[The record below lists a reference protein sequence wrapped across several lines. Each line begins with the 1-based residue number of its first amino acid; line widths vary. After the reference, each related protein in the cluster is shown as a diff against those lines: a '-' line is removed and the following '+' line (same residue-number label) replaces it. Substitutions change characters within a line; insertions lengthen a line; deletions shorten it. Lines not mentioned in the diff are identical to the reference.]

1 MTGGRERSG
10 IGKVY
15 DEAGVARQGKQAVEV
30 WRRYFEKV
38 LNDSGRLEV
47 QHEVKSDEARDGNEL
62 MSECLMREEVEQ
74 ALGSLKH

>member
-1 MTGGRERSG
+1 MVEKSG

-15 DEAGVARQGKQAVEV
+15 DEAGVVRQGKEAVEV
-30 WRRYFEKV
+30 WRKYFEKV

-47 QHEVKSDEARDGNEL
+47 QDEVESDKARDGNDL

-74 ALGSLKH
+74 ALGSLKN